1 MTYISIAD
9 APSRETY
16 RNVTAHIRMA
26 ANPPP
31 GLLLHA
37 AGELEDGRVRIVNM
51 WESEQAML
59 SFSRERLWPALE
71 VAGID
76 PQQVR
81 GHREVLESFEYVAPR

>member
-16 RNVTAHIRMA
+16 GNVTAHIRMA
-26 ANPPP
+26 QNPPP

-59 SFSRERLWPALE
+59 SFSRERLSPALE
-71 VAGID
+71 AVGID

-81 GHREVLESFEYVAPR
+81 GHREVLESFEYVTPR